1 MKALQVVRPR
11 TFERVE
17 VPVPRLPG
25 ENGRVLVRNQWALT
39 CGSDIPF
46 YTGNKR
52 YRSYPLAPGAPI
64 HECVGVVAESSSDRF
79 HPGGRVLAIP
89 DGDLGLAEYFLALAT
104 KTVLLDPAIEDGAA
118 ACIIQPLSTVLG
130 SIDRIGDLG
139 GKSVAVLGLGA
150 IGLMFCWLARRA
162 GAADV
167 IGIDPCPDRCRF
179 AASFGATRTLCRRG
193 IEAVQ
198 DARAGVLDWAP
209 PDICIEAVG
218 HQRETINDCLEIIRR
233 EGTVV
238 AFGVPDQP
246 VYALEYEIF
255 FRKNA
260 QLVATVT
267 PDWPRYLARAHELFL
282 ECGGELSR
290 LVTHRMPV
298 RDAASAFSMYE
309 RHEAG
314 MIKAALDMTVWC

>member
-11 TFERVE
+11 AFETVE

-25 ENGRVLVRNQWALT
+25 EKDRVLVRNQWALT
-39 CGSDIPF
+39 CGSDIPL

-52 YRSYPLAPGAPI
+52 YRTYPLAPGAPI
-64 HECVGVVAESSSDRF
+64 HECVGVVVESSSDRF
-79 HPGGRVLAIP
+79 RPGERVLAIP
-89 DGDLGLAEYFLALAT
+89 EGDLGLAEYFLALAS
-104 KTVLLDPAIEDGAA
+104 KAVRLDTSIGDGAA

-130 SIDRIGDLG
+130 SIDRIGDLR
-139 GKSVAVLGLGA
+139 GKSVAVVGLGA
-150 IGLMFCWLARRA
+150 IGLMFCWLARRS

-167 IGIDPCPDRCRF
+167 TGIDPCPDRCRF
-179 AASFGATRTLCRRG
+179 AEGFGATRTLCRRG
-193 IEAVQ
+193 IEVVQ
-198 DARAGVLDWAP
+198 DARLGIPDWTP
-209 PDICIEAVG
+209 PDLCIEAVG

-260 QLVATVT
+260 QIVATVT
-267 PDWPRYLARAHELFL
+267 PDWPRYLARAHDLFL

-298 RDAASAFSMYE
+298 RDAAAAFAMYE

-314 MIKAALDMTVWC
+314 MIKAALDTTVWR